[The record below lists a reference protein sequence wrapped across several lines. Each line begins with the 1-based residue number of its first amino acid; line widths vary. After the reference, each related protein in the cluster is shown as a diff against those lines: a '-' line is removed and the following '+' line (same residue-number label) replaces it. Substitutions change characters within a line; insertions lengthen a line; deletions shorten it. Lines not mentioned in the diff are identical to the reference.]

1 MCGICGKVNF
11 NQSPPI
17 SMDELN
23 FMCEKILHRGPDGT
37 KKMIREKIA
46 FGHTRLSII
55 DLELGSQP
63 ISNKD
68 NTIFTILNGE
78 IYNYQSLRKK
88 LIRL

>member
-23 FMCEKILHRGPDGT
+23 FMCEKIVHRGPDGT
-37 KKMIREKIA
+37 KKMIRGKIA

-63 ISNKD
+63 ISNED
-68 NTIFTILNGE
+68 NTILILITSG
-78 IYNYQSLRKK
+78 IIVLFFSCY
-88 LIRL
+88 IGV